1 MAGAIEGPVN
11 YNWHIA
17 DNVLV
22 GSKVRLS
29 VKLLSGTPLRRASGI
44 GATSPFIMASAKD
57 RCPPDLVVREGDHG
71 CRLGGMRTRSRRQG

>member
-1 MAGAIEGPVN
+1 MAGAIEGRVN

-44 GATSPFIMASAKD
+44 GATFPFILPWAKVGNPPIVLKNSAGEAVQ
-57 RCPPDLVVREGDHG
+57 PI
-71 CRLGGMRTRSRRQG
+71 

>member
-44 GATSPFIMASAKD
+44 GASFPFPLAPAE
-57 RCPPDLVVREGDHG
+57 VG
-71 CRLGGMRTRSRRQG
+71 